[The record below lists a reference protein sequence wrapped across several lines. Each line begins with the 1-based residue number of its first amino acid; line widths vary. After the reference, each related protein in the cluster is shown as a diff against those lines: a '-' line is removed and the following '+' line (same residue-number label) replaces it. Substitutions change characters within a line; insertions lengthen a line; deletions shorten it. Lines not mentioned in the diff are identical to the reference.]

1 MLSIRKITAAGIT
14 YRHLARY
21 RQIITILFKYGV
33 DDILG
38 AFKIDKY
45 IDVGRKLISR
55 KQRELINNYSR
66 PERVRMAFE
75 DLGPTFIKLGQT
87 LSMRPDFISIKFIN
101 ELSKLQDM
109 VPPCDFTEI
118 KAIIE
123 SEFNRALDKIFDFFD
138 PTPIASAS
146 IGQVYKAR
154 LKNGRE
160 VAVKVQRPG
169 LDNLV
174 AVDLGIM
181 YHLAS
186 MIEKNIAEISF
197 LRPIKIVEE
206 FTRIIAKEL
215 DYTIEANHL
224 ERFAQNFTD
233 DPTIHIPAVYRLQT
247 SKRVLTMEYLD
258 GIKVS
263 DIARLDKD
271 GVDKKQ
277 ITGSGANILLKQIF
291 DHGFFH
297 SDPHSGNIFIL
308 PNNVIGMLDFGQ
320 VGAVDRQSRED
331 FVDLIDSVVHQ
342 NSFKATRQ
350 LLKITYWDKK
360 PDTRRLEKEIADFI
374 GNHLHKTLKDLNISF
389 LLQDL
394 LNIVSRFQLRIPPD
408 IFLMMKALGTIEG
421 IARQL
426 DPNFDMID
434 AATPFIKQIKLER
447 LTPQRLSDDIQ
458 TLTGEFIQF
467 FKQFPTDMIEI
478 SRLIRGHKL
487 SLKIDN
493 NSLETIQSTNNKT
506 GNRIAF
512 SIIIAAI
519 IIGSALV
526 ITAKTPPLIFG
537 MSFLG
542 FSGIA
547 VSAVMGLW
555 LFIAIIKNGRL

>member
-1 MLSIRKITAAGIT
+1 MLSIRKISAAGLT
-14 YRHLARY
+14 YRHYSRY
-21 RQIITILFKYGV
+21 RQIITILFKYGFE
-33 DDILG
+33 DILG

-45 IDVGRKLISR
+45 VDVGRKLIYR
-55 KQRELINNYSR
+55 KRRELITSYSR
-66 PERVRMAFE
+66 PQRLRMALE
-75 DLGPTFIKLGQT
+75 ELGPTFIKLGQA
-87 LSMRPDFISIKFIN
+87 LSMRPDFVSVKFIN
-101 ELSKLQDM
+101 ELAKLQDM
-109 VPPCDFTEI
+109 VPPCDFPEI

-123 SEFNRALDKIFDFFD
+123 SEFNLEIDKIFDFFD
-138 PTPIASAS
+138 PKPIASAS
-146 IGQVYKAR
+146 IGQVHKAR
-154 LKNGRE
+154 LQDGRE

-169 LDNLV
+169 LDKLI

-186 MIEKNIAEISF
+186 LIENNIEEISF
-197 LRPIKIVEE
+197 TRPIKIVEE

-215 DYTIEANHL
+215 DYNIEARHL

-233 DPTIHIPAVYRLQT
+233 DPTIHIPEVYRELT
-247 SKRVLTMEYLD
+247 TKRVLTMEYLY
-258 GIKVS
+258 GTKVS
-263 DIARLDKD
+263 DIAHLDKE
-271 GVDKKQ
+271 GIDKKL
-277 ITGSGANILLKQIF
+277 ITCSGANILLKQIF

-308 PNNVIGMLDFGQ
+308 ADNVIGMLDFGQ
-320 VGAVDRQSRED
+320 VGAVDQQSKED

-360 PDTRRLEKEIADFI
+360 PDMRRLEKDVADFV
-374 GNHLHKTLKDLNISF
+374 GNHLHKTLKDLNISI

-394 LNIVSRFQLRIPPD
+394 LNIVSRYKLRIPPD

-426 DPNFDMID
+426 DPDFDMIEQ
-434 AATPFIKQIKLER
+434 ATPFIKQIKIER
-447 LTPQRLSDDIQ
+447 LNPQRLSDDLY

-467 FKQFPTDMIEI
+467 LKQFPTDMIEI
-478 SRLIRGHKL
+478 SRLIKNHKL

-493 NSLETIQSTNNKT
+493 NSLESIQSTNNKT

-512 SIIIAAI
+512 SIIIAAL

-526 ITAKTPPLIFG
+526 ITAKTPPFIFG

-542 FSGIA
+542 FTGIA
-547 VSAVMGLW
+547 ISAVMGLW
-555 LFIAIIKNGRL
+555 LFFAIIRNGRL